1 MVHKKSSIQ
10 FDNTTWHYHK
20 LTLFI
25 SDIVQMFHLILDKL
39 WIINLC
45 LFLNLQCPTI
55 APSLTQEKTTSD
67 KALFLIQELLL
78 SQLVKIP
85 GLQGQHIY
93 FLLHKNCIFVHA
105 RPSSYNGRSVISN
118 NQIASVCEEIV
129 VLKEKS
135 CLDFIINRNGVFRTQ
150 RSTK

>member
-1 MVHKKSSIQ
+1 MSFLEPTMSHPS
-10 FDNTTWHYHK
+10 T
-20 LTLFI
+20 
-25 SDIVQMFHLILDKL
+25 ILDIGENWKL
-39 WIINLC
+39 
-45 LFLNLQCPTI
+45 
-55 APSLTQEKTTSD
+55 TTSD

-78 SQLVKIP
+78 SQPVKIP
-85 GLQGQHIY
+85 ELQGKHIY